1 MSFKSLSTLTIGLLA
16 ALFCVTFTA
25 DAQEVTHKVEKGET
39 LFSIAQQYDVSV
51 QQLREWN
58 NLEEKNLSV
67 GETVIVRKTS
77 DEDAITHTVE
87 PQETLF
93 SISKQYNV
101 RIAELKEWNNLSSN
115 NVEVGQELRIYPSK
129 SASQTEQSIVVDQ
142 ETESNTYYVVKSGDS
157 LYRIAQQ
164 HNMTVDELK
173 KLNDLTSNNIRVGQR
188 LTVRGNS
195 DSAPPSVAKS
205 VESSPQG
212 KFVSYEVSAE
222 TISLED
228 LLKKFQM
235 SEEEFRALNPDVNSS
250 TFRSGRELTVLAPP
264 SKKYKNPY
272 LTKSN
277 LQDLGSARASR
288 YSSSEKAQP
297 TTNGELYNPNAL
309 TAAHSN
315 ISLGSV
321 IYVENPENKK
331 GTYVRINDRNSGNGL
346 KLSSAAWQ
354 LLDFKSSSPKVTIY
368 QNQ

>member
-1 MSFKSLSTLTIGLLA
+1 MSCKSLSTLTVGLFA
-16 ALFCVTFTA
+16 ILFCITVTTN
-25 DAQEVTHKVEKGET
+25 AQEATHEVKKGET
-39 LFSIAQQYDVSV
+39 LFSIAQQYDISV

-58 NLEEKNLSV
+58 NLEENNLSV
-67 GETVIVRKTS
+67 GETIVINKVS

-101 RIAELKEWNNLSSN
+101 RIAELKEWNNLSTN
-115 NVEVGQELRIYPSK
+115 NVEVGQELTIYPSK
-129 SASQTEQSIVVDQ
+129 STEQTKQSIVVNN
-142 ETESNTYYVVKSGDS
+142 ETESNSYYVVKSSDT
-157 LYRIAQQ
+157 LFRIAQQ
-164 HNMTVDELK
+164 HGMTVDELK
-173 KLNDLTSNNIRVGQR
+173 ELNDLSSNALRVGQR

-195 DSAPPSVAKS
+195 SPPSVAKS
-205 VESSPQG
+205 IESSPQG
-212 KFVSYEVSAE
+212 KFVSYEVSTE
-222 TISLED
+222 SISLQE

-235 SEEEFRALNPDVNSS
+235 SEEEFRALNPNINGS
-250 TFRSGRELTVLAPP
+250 TFRSGRELNVLAPP

-272 LTKSN
+272 LASGN
-277 LQDLGSARASR
+277 MQDLGSARVSQ
-288 YSSSEKAQP
+288 YSSSEKAKP
-297 TTNGELYNPNAL
+297 TTSGELYNPNAL

-321 IYVENPENKK
+321 IYVENPENNK

-354 LLDFKSSSPKVTIY
+354 LLDFNSSSPKVSIF